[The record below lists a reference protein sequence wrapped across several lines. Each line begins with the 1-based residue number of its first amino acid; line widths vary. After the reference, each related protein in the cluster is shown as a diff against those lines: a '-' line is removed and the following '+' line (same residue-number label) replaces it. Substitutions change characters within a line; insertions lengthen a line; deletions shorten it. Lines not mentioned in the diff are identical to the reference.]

1 MSGKTSVERLEKE
14 SGVKLPEESTNYT
27 KFENLSVIKNS
38 GKEEELRRC
47 SEPSTPLKPLL
58 RTLSELEPMAS
69 NDSLSKRYMRIFS
82 VVALYWQVK
91 ILGCPRKLKYLVD
104 NFNIPVDN
112 GLITWS

>member
-1 MSGKTSVERLEKE
+1 MIQMSGKTSVEGLEKD
-14 SGVKLPEESTNYT
+14 SSVKLPEEGTNYT

-82 VVALYWQVK
+82 VVALYW
-91 ILGCPRKLKYLVD
+91 
-104 NFNIPVDN
+104 
-112 GLITWS
+112 

>member
-1 MSGKTSVERLEKE
+1 MIQMSGKTSVEGLEKD
-14 SGVKLPEESTNYT
+14 SSVKLPEESPNYT

-82 VVALYWQVK
+82 VVALYW
-91 ILGCPRKLKYLVD
+91 
-104 NFNIPVDN
+104 
-112 GLITWS
+112 